1 MFHGKNKLL
10 LINIF
15 SILAMLI
22 IGLTLFSYLQHMEKQ
37 PFYAFCRNVSEAAQE
52 EAADTYGE
60 EGRTFPSTEEYQE
73 KYADGLAQADASFL
87 ANPKCRLEVS
97 VAKQWLENEED
108 EIVGAQYDFVFHNDS
123 AKDMLNW
130 TMLVS
135 VPAGSYLDSYW
146 SGECIYEHDVITI
159 QPLDYNRTIKASSDI
174 SFGFVLMTPHNATF
188 YAEDCAIIF
197 YRENKLWQ
205 HPVFWILMVFLLAL
219 FIADLAYA
227 VSDIRIRKYNLR
239 QEADRR
245 IIEQSL
251 KTFAN
256 IIDAKDEYTRGH
268 SQRVA
273 YYSREIARRMNM
285 DKDTCRQLYYIALL
299 HDIGKIGITDSILTK
314 PAALTDKER
323 ENIKQHVVIGGEI
336 LKDFNSIPGIAEGA
350 MYHHERYDGNGYA
363 AGLSGDAI
371 PLFARIICVA
381 DSFDAMS
388 SARCYRG
395 RLEMEHIVNELK
407 THAGTQFDKTIV
419 KFMLDMIADGFA
431 PISSGEAEM

>member
-1 MFHGKNKLL
+1 MFHRKNKLL
-10 LINIF
+10 RINIF
-15 SILAMLI
+15 SILAVLI

-37 PFYAFCRNVSEAAQE
+37 PFYAFCQNITEE
-52 EAADTYGE
+52 EASDMPAET
-60 EGRTFPSTEEYQE
+60 TALLSAEEYRE
-73 KYADGLAQADASFL
+73 KYADGLAQTDASFL

-97 VAKQWLENEED
+97 IAKQWLESEED
-108 EIVGAQYDFVFHNDS
+108 KIVGAQYDFTFYNDS

-130 TMLVS
+130 IMMVK
-135 VPAGSYLDSYW
+135 VPAGCRLDSYW
-146 SGECIYEHDVITI
+146 SGECNYENDVITI
-159 QPLDYNRTIKASSDI
+159 RPLDYNHIVKVSSDI
-174 SFGFVLMTPHNATF
+174 SFGFVLMTPNNTTF
-188 YAEDCAIIF
+188 HVEDCAIIF

-205 HPVFWILMVFLLAL
+205 HPLFWILIIFLFGLL
-219 FIADLAYA
+219 IADLTYA
-227 VSDIRIRKYNLR
+227 VSSIRIRKYNLR

-285 DKDTCRQLYYIALL
+285 DEDACRQLYYIALL

-314 PAALTDKER
+314 PGALSTEER
-323 ENIKQHVVIGGEI
+323 ETIKQHVVIGGEI

-363 AGLSGDAI
+363 AGLAGDAI

-395 RLEMEHIVNELK
+395 KLEMEHVISELK
-407 THAGTQFDKTIV
+407 THAGTQFDKNIV
-419 KFMLDMIADGFA
+419 KFMLEMIADGFA
-431 PISSGEAEM
+431 PVMNGEAEM

>member
-1 MFHGKNKLL
+1 M
-10 LINIF
+10 INIF
-15 SILAMLI
+15 SILAVLI
-22 IGLTLFSYLQHMEKQ
+22 IGLTLFSYVQHTEKQ
-37 PFYAFCRNVSEAAQE
+37 PFYAFCQNESEEEEKASDILEESVSLSA
-52 EAADTYGE
+52 
-60 EGRTFPSTEEYQE
+60 EEYRE
-73 KYADGLAQADASFL
+73 RYADGLAQADGAFL

-97 VAKQWLENEED
+97 IAKQWLENEENG
-108 EIVGAQYDFVFHNDS
+108 IVGAQYDFVFHNDS
-123 AKDMLNW
+123 AKDILNW
-130 TMLVS
+130 TMLVR
-135 VPAGSYLDSYW
+135 VPDGSYLDSYW
-146 SGECIYEHDVITI
+146 SGECNYENEVITI
-159 QPLDYNRTIKASSDI
+159 QPLDYNQTIEVSSDI
-174 SFGFVLMTPHNATF
+174 SFGFVLMTPNNSTF
-188 YAEDCAIIF
+188 HVEDCAIIF

-205 HPVFWILMVFLLAL
+205 HPVFWLLMIFLFTL

-227 VSDIRIRKYNLR
+227 VSSIRIRKYNLR

-273 YYSREIARRMNM
+273 YYSREIARRMDM
-285 DKDTCRQLYYIALL
+285 DEETCRQLYYIALL

-314 PAALTDKER
+314 PGALTEEER
-323 ENIKQHVVIGGEI
+323 ESIKQHVVIGGEI

-350 MYHHERYDGNGYA
+350 KYHHERYDGKGYS

-395 RLEMEHIVNELK
+395 KLEMEHVVNELK
-407 THAGTQFDKTIV
+407 AHAGTQFDKNIV
-419 KFMLDMIADGFA
+419 RYMLEMIADGFA
-431 PISSGEAEM
+431 PVLNGEAEM

>member
-1 MFHGKNKLL
+1 MFHRKNKLL
-10 LINIF
+10 MINIF
-15 SILAMLI
+15 SILAVLI

-37 PFYAFCRNVSEAAQE
+37 PFYAFCRNEI
-52 EAADTYGE
+52 GE
-60 EGRTFPSTEEYQE
+60 EETASALLEEESVSLSAEECRE

-87 ANPKCRLEVS
+87 SNPKCRLEVS
-97 VAKQWLENEED
+97 IAKQWLENEENG
-108 EIVGAQYDFVFHNDS
+108 IVGAQYDFVFHNDS
-123 AKDMLNW
+123 AKDILNW

-135 VPAGSYLDSYW
+135 VPEGSYLDSYW
-146 SGECIYEHDVITI
+146 SGECNYENDVITI
-159 QPLDYNRTIKASSDI
+159 QPLDYNQTIGVSADI
-174 SFGFVLMTPHNATF
+174 SFGFVLMTPNNSTF
-188 YAEDCAIIF
+188 HVEDCAIIF
-197 YRENKLWQ
+197 YRENKFWQ
-205 HPVFWILMVFLLAL
+205 HPVFWLLIIFLFAL

-227 VSDIRIRKYNLR
+227 VSSIRIRKYNLR

-273 YYSREIARRMNM
+273 YYSREIARRMDM
-285 DKDTCRQLYYIALL
+285 DEETCRQLYYIALL

-314 PAALTDKER
+314 PGALTVEER
-323 ENIKQHVVIGGEI
+323 ETIKQHVVIGGEI

-350 MYHHERYDGNGYA
+350 KYHHERYDGKGYS

-395 RLEMEHIVNELK
+395 KLEMDHVVNELK
-407 THAGTQFDKTIV
+407 AHAGTQFDKNIV
-419 KFMLDMIADGFA
+419 RYMLEMIADGFA
-431 PISSGEAEM
+431 PVLNGEAEM

>member
-1 MFHGKNKLL
+1 MFHRKNKLL
-10 LINIF
+10 MINIF
-15 SILAMLI
+15 SILAVLI
-22 IGLTLFSYLQHMEKQ
+22 IGLTLFSYLQQMEKQ
-37 PFYAFCRNVSEAAQE
+37 PFYAFCQNEIEEEEKASDISEE
-52 EAADTYGE
+52 DSV
-60 EGRTFPSTEEYQE
+60 PLSTVEYRE
-73 KYADGLAQADASFL
+73 KYADGLAQVDASFL

-97 VAKQWLENEED
+97 IAKQWMENEANM
-108 EIVGAQYDFVFHNDS
+108 IVGAQYDFVFYNDS
-123 AKDMLNW
+123 AKDILNW
-130 TMLVS
+130 TMLLR
-135 VPAGSYLDSYW
+135 VPEGSRLDSYW
-146 SGECIYEHDVITI
+146 SGECTYENDVITV
-159 QPLDYNRTIKASSDI
+159 QPLDYNQIIEVDADI
-174 SFGFVLMTPHNATF
+174 SFGFILMTPKNSTF
-188 YAEDCAIIF
+188 HVEDCAIIF
-197 YRENKLWQ
+197 YRENKLWH
-205 HPVFWILMVFLLAL
+205 HPLFWVLSIFLFAL

-227 VSDIRIRKYNLR
+227 VSGIRIKKYNLR

-285 DKDTCRQLYYIALL
+285 SEETCRQLYYIALL

-314 PAALTDKER
+314 PGALTVEER

-350 MYHHERYDGNGYA
+350 MYHHERYDGQGYS

-395 RLEMEHIVNELK
+395 KLEMDHVVNELK
-407 THAGTQFDKTIV
+407 THAGTQFDKNIV
-419 KFMLDMIADGFA
+419 RIMLEMIADGFA
-431 PISSGEAEM
+431 PVLNGEAEM